1 MSYED
6 FIEAL
11 DELYMS
17 IEEVA
22 EKLGLENFD
31 LLYAEGAEQT
41 PFIYD
46 LNCEST
52 RKTFPKMP
60 QTEIRE
66 GIRKSLDY
74 FLVNQE

>member
-22 EKLGLENFD
+22 EKLGLEVDEVKCLFN
-31 LLYAEGAEQT
+31 LMMKYQ
-41 PFIYD
+41 
-46 LNCEST
+46 
-52 RKTFPKMP
+52 M
-60 QTEIRE
+60 Q
-66 GIRKSLDY
+66 
-74 FLVNQE
+74 Q